1 MKVIYEDME
10 YLAEKHLTCFSQL
23 ENKRILITGSTGMIM
38 SYMSEFLVRLNKK
51 YKLNMII
58 YLQGR
63 NKEKLYKK
71 HRAICLEENVFL
83 VDFDILNKI
92 PDDISFDYIVHGAS
106 PAATKYFLEQPVDT
120 ILPNVNGLMNMLN
133 YAKNVNSGGTKVVF
147 CSSNVIYGK
156 VNSAAITENDYGIID
171 ILGER
176 SCYVESKRMGEQLC
190 VAYHRQYGI
199 FANIVR
205 VPYTYGPT
213 YDLEIDQRAI
223 PRFMQCLLDN
233 KDVEMFQDNTVIQ
246 YTYVGDVICG
256 ILYALLYGKP
266 GSQGAYN
273 ICSEN
278 NINMYEF
285 VDLMRKNCLNTSKII
300 IKEENYFIKNKELN
314 FTTIDNEKLK
324 KLGWKE
330 EYDYSLGIK
339 QMMNGI
345 SERYNNE
352 Y

>member
-213 YDLEIDQRAI
+213 
-223 PRFMQCLLDN
+223 
-233 KDVEMFQDNTVIQ
+233 
-246 YTYVGDVICG
+246 
-256 ILYALLYGKP
+256 
-266 GSQGAYN
+266 
-273 ICSEN
+273 
-278 NINMYEF
+278 
-285 VDLMRKNCLNTSKII
+285 
-300 IKEENYFIKNKELN
+300 
-314 FTTIDNEKLK
+314 
-324 KLGWKE
+324 
-330 EYDYSLGIK
+330 
-339 QMMNGI
+339 
-345 SERYNNE
+345 
-352 Y
+352 